1 MDATRTLRTLLLTT
15 RHLSDVLNNL
25 WRILRA
31 LFQEVIGFTFFVF
44 AGLGVFW
51 LFRYVRQ
58 FQGDGETLLKIVI
71 VGVFVLAMTSFG
83 FTSFRHARRI
93 SRSK

>member
-15 RHLSDVLNNL
+15 RHLSDVLSNI

-31 LFQEVIGFTFFVF
+31 LFQEVVGFTFFVF
-44 AGLGVFW
+44 AALGALW
-51 LFRYVRQ
+51 LFRHVRQ
-58 FQGDGETLLKIVI
+58 FQGDGETLFKIVL
-71 VGVFVLAMTSFG
+71 VGVFVVAMTGFG